1 MKFEEIPGIAD
12 VKRLLIEAVKTNH
25 SAHAQLFVGAEGAL
39 NLPLAL
45 AYASYL
51 HCENKGPDDC
61 CGVCAAC
68 SKNAKYI
75 HPDTHFVFP
84 LSNIKGEKDEE
95 RLKSEITKSWRAFL
109 LEQPFG
115 SLDDWCNFYG
125 GEDKLAIISKDASRE
140 IIKTLSLKPFESKNK
155 VMIIWQPE
163 SMHPSAAN
171 GILKILEEPSPNT
184 FFILVTN
191 AADQLMPTIISRT
204 QIVTVPLLADDELET
219 YLRNKQAVPEA
230 AARKIVQL
238 ADGNINLAIKL
249 IGQEEDNNT
258 AFFTEWM
265 RACFGNKYSALVTM
279 AEQYHELDKLSQ
291 KNMIA
296 YGMNM
301 MRETLLHSSG
311 AESINRT
318 RGEELEFVQKF
329 TKVLDVDKI
338 EKSFKLLNDAS
349 YHLER
354 NGSAKMI
361 FLDLSLNIA
370 KTFTHHTLYESNNPH
385 RNPRQ

>member
-1 MKFEEIPGIAD
+1 MKFEDIPGIAD
-12 VKRLLIEAVKTNH
+12 VRKMLTEAVKTNH

-45 AYASYL
+45 AYATYL
-51 HCENKGPDDC
+51 HCENAGPGDC
-61 CGVCAAC
+61 CGVCPAC

-84 LSNIKGEKDEE
+84 LSNVKGEKDEE
-95 RLKSEITKSWRAFL
+95 RLKADITRSWRSFL

-163 SMHPSAAN
+163 SMHAAAAN
-171 GILKILEEPSPNT
+171 GILKILEEPAPNT
-184 FFILVTN
+184 YFILVTN

-204 QIVTVPLLADDELET
+204 QIVTVPLISDGELES
-219 YLRNKQAVPEA
+219 YLKEKQGVEEA
-230 AARKIVQL
+230 AAKKIVQL
-238 ADGNINLAIKL
+238 ADGNMNLALKL
-249 IGQEEDNNT
+249 VGQEQDNST

-265 RACFGNKYSALVTM
+265 RACFTDKYAALVTM
-279 AEQYHELDKLSQ
+279 AETYHGLDRLGQ
-291 KNMIA
+291 RNMIA
-296 YGMNM
+296 YSINM
-301 MRETLLHSSG
+301 MRETLLHISG
-311 AESINRT
+311 AQSINRT
-318 RGEELEFVQKF
+318 RGEELEFVQRF
-329 TKVLDVDKI
+329 SKVLDVDKI
-338 EKSFKLLNDAS
+338 ERSFQLLNDAG
-349 YHLER
+349 YHLDR

-370 KTFTHHTLYESNNPH
+370 KAFKEDSG
-385 RNPRQ
+385 

>member
-1 MKFEEIPGIAD
+1 MKFEEIPGMGG
-12 VKRLLIEAVKTNH
+12 VRKMLTEAVQTNH
-25 SAHAQLFVGAEGAL
+25 SAHAQMFVGAEGAL

-45 AYASYL
+45 AYATYL
-51 HCENKGPDDC
+51 HCENRGPDDA

-68 SKNAKYI
+68 SKNAKFI

-84 LSNIKGEKDEE
+84 LSNVKGEKDEE
-95 RLKSEITKSWRAFL
+95 RLKAEITKSWRSFL

-115 SLDDWCNFYG
+115 NIDDWCNFYG

-140 IIKTLSLKPFESKNK
+140 IVKTLSLKPFESKNK

-163 SMHPSAAN
+163 SMHPAAAN

-184 FFILVTN
+184 YFILVTN

-204 QIVTVPLLADDELET
+204 QIVTVPLIGDAELEQ
-219 YLRNKQAVPEA
+219 YLREKQNVQESA
-230 AARKIVQL
+230 AKKIVQL
-238 ADGNINLAIKL
+238 ADGNMNLALKL
-249 IGQEEDNNT
+249 IGQEQDNST

-265 RACFGNKYSALVTM
+265 RACFTHKYGALVTM
-279 AEQYHELDKLSQ
+279 AEEYHALDKLSQ
-291 KNMIA
+291 RNMIS
-296 YGMNM
+296 YSINM
-301 MRETLLHSSG
+301 MRETLLHTSG
-311 AESINRT
+311 AEIINRT
-318 RGEELEFVQKF
+318 RGEELEFVQRF
-329 TKVLDVDKI
+329 SKVLDVEMI
-338 EKSFKLLNDAS
+338 EKSFQLLNDAG

-370 KTFTHHTLYESNNPH
+370 KVFKNDTPT
-385 RNPRQ
+385 